1 MMRASFSRATKPAN
15 VGAEADVPQMRPGVP
30 WKKILKLSAWAE
42 TSGKARP
49 LLVRHLQLPIKM
61 KDVYDNT
68 YGLNRPANV
77 PLGNDFKKLGTAG
90 F

>member
-1 MMRASFSRATKPAN
+1 MRASFSKATKPAN
-15 VGAEADVPQMRPGVP
+15 VGAEADVPPMRPGVP

-49 LLVRHLQLPIKM
+49 LLVGYLQLPLGVKGA
-61 KDVYDNT
+61 YDDT